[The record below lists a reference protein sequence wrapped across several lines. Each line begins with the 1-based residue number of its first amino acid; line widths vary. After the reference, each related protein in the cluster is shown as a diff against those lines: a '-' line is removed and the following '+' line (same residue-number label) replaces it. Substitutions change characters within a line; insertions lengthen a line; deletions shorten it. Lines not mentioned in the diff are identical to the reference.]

1 MAEGDLGLLSGCGAL
16 VVAGGRTISAD
27 FIAASA
33 SVRLLVPVHLIVFMS
48 TLITPTYEPRS
59 PERSHSPKAMRLHAV
74 RIIGLCRNRLYA
86 GG

>member
-1 MAEGDLGLLSGCGAL
+1 MRRTRSGWGEDDLS
-16 VVAGGRTISAD
+16 
-27 FIAASA
+27 
-33 SVRLLVPVHLIVFMS
+33 RLYRSFGFREITRPVHLIVFMS
-48 TLITPTYEPRS
+48 TLITLTYEPRS